1 MLRRERPL
9 AFLLTLILM
18 ACAGNR
24 AYAHKINLFASVE
37 GGIIKGEVYSSGGG
51 RPANCRVR
59 FMDIA
64 GNVLGERTTNA
75 RGGFSYTPTQQTD
88 HVVIVNTGDGHRA
101 EYTVKAGEFL
111 PTPIAPPEV
120 AAPSNLPNTPS
131 SESPQHSDAE
141 EIEEAVERAVARQL
155 QPLREQLARAEERVR
170 LKDILGGIGYILGL
184 MGVAIYFNH
193 RKNSKGAA

>member
-51 RPANCRVR
+51 RPANCRVH
-59 FMDIA
+59 FMDAA
-64 GNVLGERTTNA
+64 GNVLGETTTNA
-75 RGGFSYTPTQQTD
+75 RGEFSYTPTRRAD
-88 HVVIVNTGDGHRA
+88 HLVVVNTGDGHRA
-101 EYTVKAGEFL
+101 EYTVKAEEFL
-111 PTPIAPPEV
+111 PASIAPPE
-120 AAPSNLPNTPS
+120 APVPPNLPDTLS
-131 SESPQHSDAE
+131 SERPPHSDSG
-141 EIEEAVERAVARQL
+141 EIEEAAERAVARQL
-155 QPLREQLARAEERVR
+155 RPLREQLARSEQHMR

-184 MGVAIYFNH
+184 MGVAVYFNC
-193 RKNSKGAA
+193 RKKSKAAA